1 MNNATSAGALRAFI
15 YILCGQRGPS
25 VCVGVCVWGGVL
37 SEEQRPSLSMMFRN
51 VCNCWLLLSATLP
64 SVSFGTRGKLEQ
76 SGASVQTNWV

>member
-1 MNNATSAGALRAFI
+1 MNNATFAGALRAFI
-15 YILCGQRGPS
+15 YILCGLRGPS
-25 VCVGVCVWGGVL
+25 VCVGGGGGL

>member
-1 MNNATSAGALRAFI
+1 MQPLQVRCVLLFTFYVDRGAPA
-15 YILCGQRGPS
+15 
-25 VCVGVCVWGGVL
+25 CVFMGGGGL

-64 SVSFGTRGKLEQ
+64 SVSFGTCGKLEQ